1 MKKILLLFILLAMA
15 GCGNDW
21 AVGDNSGDIF
31 NRRFS
36 YYYVEECRYDING
49 PYSCSGAMSMG
60 SSMKVSLRVEHDGF
74 ATLQVDGDVYYYQRM
89 DYDSGYDYD
98 YGEYYYQFYE
108 NDEELTVYEDGSQL
122 IYVDYYAGTATY
134 YYNYLPY

>member
-1 MKKILLLFILLAMA
+1 
-15 GCGNDW
+15 
-21 AVGDNSGDIF
+21 
-31 NRRFS
+31 
-36 YYYVEECRYDING
+36 
-49 PYSCSGAMSMG
+49 MSMG